1 MRPRGATATR
11 SLRSRPGWPLT
22 VVLPVVS
29 LVLLGGAVLAPAASA
44 ESVGSDLGALTPIQT
59 ISCPRGKACILAQAL
74 GGNGT
79 PFSPPTG
86 VIASWSV
93 KLGAKV
99 PDGIRLVVQ
108 RAAAFGGAGG
118 SRRVIDVGSLRRT
131 LTRDGVTNFP
141 ERLPIHADE
150 TFGVRLEARNRAATA
165 ATISAPF
172 TGEYNTLLLWDPP
185 MPFGGHGGETT
196 KVLGKSRITISAE
209 VVPPSRRRCAPLN
222 TYTGSS
228 RGDDYG
234 GFLYGGDVI
243 YGYGGNDHLRAY
255 RGEDCVYGGRGN
267 DQIAGMDGS
276 DLLVGGPG
284 HDDIGAG
291 QGNDRILV
299 RDGRR
304 DVVRCGG
311 GFDFVKAD
319 GLDVLHG
326 CERIRR
332 G

>member
-1 MRPRGATATR
+1 
-11 SLRSRPGWPLT
+11 LHRSRLLAAVFST
-22 VVLPVVS
+22 VTLVLP
-29 LVLLGGAVLAPAASA
+29 GGMVLAPAAPA
-44 ESVGSDLGALTPIQT
+44 ESVGSDLDALTPTQA
-59 ISCPRGKACILAQAL
+59 ISCPRSEACVLAQAL

-86 VIASWSV
+86 VITSWSV

-99 PDGIRLVVQ
+99 PEGIRLVVQ

-118 SRRVIDVGSLRRT
+118 SRRVIDVGRLRRT
-131 LTRDGVTNFP
+131 LTPNGVTTFP

-150 TFGVRLEARNRAATA
+150 TFGVRLEARNRARTA

-185 MPFGGHGGETT
+185 MPFGGRGAETT
-196 KVLGKSRITISAE
+196 KVFGKSRITINAE
-209 VVPPSRRRCAPLN
+209 VAPPSRRRCSPLN

-284 HDDIGAG
+284 RDDIGAG

-311 GFDFVKAD
+311 GDDLVKAD
-319 GLDVLHG
+319 GLDVLQG
-326 CERIRR
+326 CERVRR